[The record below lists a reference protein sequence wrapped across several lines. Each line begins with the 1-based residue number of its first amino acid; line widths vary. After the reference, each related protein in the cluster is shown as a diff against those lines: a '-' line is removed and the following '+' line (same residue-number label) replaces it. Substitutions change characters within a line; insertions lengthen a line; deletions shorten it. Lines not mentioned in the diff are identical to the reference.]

1 MSNFVSSSFY
11 SSFRKDCIKRNL
23 FGFEKLD
30 FEDIISWNMINLD
43 ILERLYKSG
52 YDCIISE
59 KNPTFNCM
67 LIYDK
72 DGNFVNILAPED
84 GEGESDEERYRR
96 FDRIIDSFL
105 NGNYTNVAIIIN
117 TITANNKKINEL
129 KNQIY
134 RLQEENKYLE
144 NLCFDFL
151 KGKDK
156 NF

>member
-1 MSNFVSSSFY
+1 MFY

-30 FEDIISWNMINLD
+30 FEDITSWNMINLD

-67 LIYDK
+67 LIYK
-72 DGNFVNILAPED
+72 DGNFVTILAPED

-96 FDRIIDSFL
+96 FDKVINSFL
-105 NGNYTNVAIIIN
+105 NGNYTNVYRIN
-117 TITANNKKINEL
+117 TIAANNKKINEL
-129 KNQIY
+129 KYQIY

-144 NLCFDFL
+144 NLCLDSF
-151 KGKDK
+151 KRKR
-156 NF
+156 